1 MSKTI
6 LDLCAY
12 LGLAAV
18 GTATVNMILGLLIA
32 LRYSPVRLW
41 PHRRLNIFHLHNW
54 TAYSVLLLIV
64 LHPAVLLLGGSTH
77 FALADVL
84 LPIQSPVQ
92 PILNTVGAAALYVLL
107 MVIVTSLFRLRMA
120 RPLWRKLHYLVFPA
134 FILMFIHSVFTDPA
148 LSNGKVDLLDGG
160 KCSSKSVVRF
170 RWLRGLSEYAFAAAA
185 SGRAAGPSR
194 LLEFLKIALA
204 NRT

>member
-1 MSKTI
+1 MSASNYLDQISMTI

-18 GTATVNMILGLLIA
+18 GTATVNMVLGLLIA
-32 LRYSPVRLW
+32 LRYSPLRLW
-41 PHRRLNIFHLHNW
+41 PHRHLNIFRLHNW
-54 TAYSVLLLIV
+54 TAYFVLLLIV
-64 LHPAVLLLGGSTH
+64 LHPAVLLIGGSTH
-77 FALADVL
+77 FGLADVL

-92 PILNTVGAAALYVLL
+92 PKLNTVGAAAFYVLL
-107 MVIVTSLFRLRMA
+107 IVIVTSLFRLRMA

-160 KCSSKSVVRF
+160 KVFVEICCAISLATWAVRI
-170 RWLRGLSEYAFAAAA
+170 RLRGRGF
-185 SGRAAGPSR
+185 RARSQA
-194 LLEFLKIALA
+194 IA
-204 NRT
+204 TI